1 MSSTVIKDVMKLLDR
16 LQTEYSKLLRFPE
29 TKVANVRWKN
39 IQEKATRFHRKKH
52 WIKGVRES
60 VHINFQCLWNT
71 CQKTL
76 FCVSFELFV
85 TFSFYTFRD
94 GFLCYLLTV
103 RFSCFSYFFLFYR
116 FRNTKKREVRFLE
129 RERIVQF
136 RVLFLIPVVNCV
148 QLWISS
154 MDYDSYA

>member
-1 MSSTVIKDVMKLLDR
+1 MVSSTVIKDVMKLLDR

-52 WIKGVRES
+52 WTKEVRES

-76 FCVSFELFV
+76 FCVAFELFV
-85 TFSFYTFRD
+85 TFSILLSLSILFEMVFFAIFSLYVFHVFHTF
-94 GFLCYLLTV
+94 
-103 RFSCFSYFFLFYR
+103 FFFI
-116 FRNTKKREVRFLE
+116 VLE
-129 RERIVQF
+129 TRRRERWDF
-136 RVLFLIPVVNCV
+136 
-148 QLWISS
+148 
-154 MDYDSYA
+154 